1 MPFSLRKKALPKGG
15 PCCRRLQIGLDL
27 FDHLGILRIG
37 QLRLAG
43 IHREHAAPLEAVPV
57 FRHEMHMQVAA
68 RVAIRAVVELIRMK
82 GGVNRLCRARNS
94 RNSGLSW
101 EYLLSFFADLIIHAA
116 VHISN
121 GKVNQKEGSLSE
133 VLFV

>member
-1 MPFSLRKKALPKGG
+1 M
-15 PCCRRLQIGLDL
+15 D
-27 FDHLGILRIG
+27 
-37 QLRLAG
+37 
-43 IHREHAAPLEAVPV
+43 V
-57 FRHEMHMQVAA
+57 QVAA

-101 EYLLSFFADLIIHAA
+101 ENLLSFFADLIIRAA

-121 GKVNQKEGSLSE
+121 GKVNQKEDSLSE

>member
-57 FRHEMHMQVAA
+57 FRHEMTMQVAA
-68 RVAIRAVVELIRMK
+68 VSPYAP
-82 GGVNRLCRARNS
+82 
-94 RNSGLSW
+94 
-101 EYLLSFFADLIIHAA
+101 
-116 VHISN
+116 
-121 GKVNQKEGSLSE
+121 
-133 VLFV
+133 